1 MYRELQVRYLKIKGE
16 IWKACFSAAGLV
28 RLWFPEQFPKE
39 KLSQAESTPETA
51 RQSQEQITL
60 QWLQAYLGGESMG
73 AVPVPCLDLR
83 DGTVFQQNV
92 WRAIRGIPLGETQS
106 YSQIAN
112 SIENTRAVRAIG
124 SACGANPIPVIVPC
138 HRVLAAN
145 HKLGGFSG
153 GISWKRRLLKLEG
166 IAF

>member
-1 MYRELQVRYLKIKGE
+1 MYQELQVRHLQIRGE
-16 IWKACFSAAGLV
+16 TWKTCFSAVGLV

-39 KLSQAESTPETA
+39 KLSQTESNPETA

-60 QWLQAYLGGESMG
+60 QWLQAYLGGESMS
-73 AVPVPCLDLR
+73 AIQLPCLDLR

-92 WRAIRGIPLGETQS
+92 WRAIRRIPFGETQS
-106 YSQIAN
+106 YGQIAN

-124 SACGANPIPVIVPC
+124 SACGANPIPLIIPC

-145 HKLGGFSG
+145 HKIGGFSG
-153 GISWKRRLLKLEG
+153 GISWKKRLLKLEG

>member
-1 MYRELQVRYLKIKGE
+1 MHQKLQVRHFQIKGE
-16 IWKACFSAAGLV
+16 IWRTCFSAAGLV
-28 RLWFPEQFPKE
+28 RLWFPEPFPKE
-39 KLSQAESTPETA
+39 KLSQTESNPETA
-51 RQSQEQITL
+51 RQPQEQITL
-60 QWLQAYLGGESMG
+60 QWLQAYLGGEPMG

-83 DGTVFQQNV
+83 GGTVFQQNV
-92 WRAIRGIPLGETQS
+92 WRAIRRIPFGETQS

-124 SACGANPIPVIVPC
+124 SACGANPIPLIIPC

-145 HKLGGFSG
+145 HTLGGFSG
-153 GISWKRRLLKLEG
+153 GISWKKRLLKLEG